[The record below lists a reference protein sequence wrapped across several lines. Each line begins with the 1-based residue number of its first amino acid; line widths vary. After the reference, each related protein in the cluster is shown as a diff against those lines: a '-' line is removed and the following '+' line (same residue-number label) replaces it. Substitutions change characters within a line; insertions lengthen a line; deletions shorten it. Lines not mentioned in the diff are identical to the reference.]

1 MKGRALALWLLTLVY
16 AFNFIDRQI
25 IGIVSPFIKE
35 DLGFTD
41 AQLGWLKGF
50 AFAVVY
56 CTFAI
61 PIAIL
66 ADRFN
71 RVKIVTISL
80 AVWSGFTALTGIA
93 NTFFTMLLARMG
105 VGIGEAGGSPPSHSI
120 ISDLYN
126 KEERATALGVYSL
139 GIPFGIMFAYFA
151 AGSLIASVGWRGT
164 LIVLGVVGIILAA
177 VVLLV
182 VKEPERGAMDTDT
195 ASEDSEKSRTY
206 VSLREGMQNSSMM
219 PRYVIFGILLALT
232 FIPAIQG
239 VFHWSIAI
247 GSLLIFA
254 LAFWLS
260 VQPGIKVL
268 LTIPSWWLMCF
279 GIAFVSFGGYAI
291 SNWGIDY
298 LARWDPT
305 LMEPERFRNLNMW
318 FGLMNGVAYGLGT
331 YGGAKLADILG
342 KNSVRAY
349 GWLPGVVLIVGV
361 PALLYAF
368 WVESLVLHLV
378 LITVYLVAAGFYLGP
393 SFAIAQTLAPIRM
406 RAMSTALF
414 FFILNMI
421 ALGGGPTVVGIMS
434 SALEPVHGEVH
445 SLRLAITWLWLPY
458 LIGIICFILAAVTL
472 PKDWADAEAR
482 NAAG

>member
-1 MKGRALALWLLTLVY
+1 MANEIGGTAPGAARKTSGRTLALVLLTLVY

-61 PIAIL
+61 PIALL
-66 ADRFN
+66 ADKFS
-71 RVKIVTISL
+71 RVKIVAISL
-80 AVWSGFTALTGIA
+80 TVWSGFTALTGMA
-93 NTFFTMLLARMG
+93 NTFLTMLLARMG

-120 ISDLYN
+120 ISDLYA
-126 KEERATALGVYSL
+126 KEERATALGIYSL

-151 AGSLIASVGWRGT
+151 AGALIARVGWRGT
-164 LIVLGVVGIILAA
+164 LIVLGVTGIALAA
-177 VVLLV
+177 VLLLLV
-182 VKEPERGAMDTDT
+182 REPQRGAMDV
-195 ASEDSEKSRTY
+195 ADSAEPAPKVPY
-206 VSLREGMQNSSMM
+206 GQM
-219 PRYVIFGILLALT
+219 LAT
-232 FIPAIQG
+232 
-239 VFHWSIAI
+239 
-247 GSLLIFA
+247 
-254 LAFWLS
+254 
-260 VQPGIKVL
+260 L
-268 LTIPSWWLMCF
+268 LTIPSWWLMCL
-279 GIAFVSFGGYAI
+279 GVAFVSFGGYAI

-298 LARWDPT
+298 LVRWDPSI
-305 LMEPERFRNLNMW
+305 MEPAAFQQLNIW

-331 YGGAKLADILG
+331 YGGAKMADILG
-342 KNSVRAY
+342 RKSVRAY
-349 GWLPGVVLIVGV
+349 GWLPGVVLFVGV
-361 PALLYAF
+361 PALIYAF
-368 WVESLVLHLV
+368 WVDSLVLHLI

-421 ALGGGPTVVGIMS
+421 ALGGGPTIVGIVS
-434 SALEPVHGEVH
+434 SALEPVHGETH
-445 SLRLAITWLWLPY
+445 ALRLAITWLWLPY
-458 LIGIICFILAAVTL
+458 VLGIICFLLAARTL

-482 NAAG
+482 NAAQTG

>member
-1 MKGRALALWLLTLVY
+1 MTKTRGRSLALVLLTLVY

-25 IGIVSPFIKE
+25 IGIVSPFIKD

-61 PIAIL
+61 PIALL

-71 RVKIVTISL
+71 RVRIVSISL
-80 AVWSGFTALTGIA
+80 AVWSGFTALTGMA
-93 NTFFTMLLARMG
+93 TTFFTMLLARMG

-120 ISDLYN
+120 ISDLYA
-126 KEERATALGVYSL
+126 KEERSTALGVYSL

-151 AGSLIASVGWRGT
+151 AGNLIALVGWRGT
-164 LIVLGVVGIILAA
+164 LIVLGCGGILLAIL
-177 VVLLV
+177 LLILV
-182 VKEPERGAMDTDT
+182 REPERGAMDGGSATKD
-195 ASEDSEKSRTY
+195 APKVPYRTM
-206 VSLREGMQNSSMM
+206 L
-219 PRYVIFGILLALT
+219 ITLL
-232 FIPAIQG
+232 
-239 VFHWSIAI
+239 S
-247 GSLLIFA
+247 
-254 LAFWLS
+254 
-260 VQPGIKVL
+260 
-268 LTIPSWWLMCF
+268 IPSWWFMCF

-298 LARWDPT
+298 LVRWDPS
-305 LMEPERFRNLNMW
+305 LKEAANFRELNLW
-318 FGLMNGVAYGLGT
+318 LGLMNGVAYGLGT

-342 KNSVRAY
+342 KKSVGAY

-361 PALLYAF
+361 PALLFAF
-368 WVESLVLHLV
+368 WVNSLALHLI

-421 ALGGGPTVVGIMS
+421 ALGGGPTVVGIIS
-434 SALEPVHGEVH
+434 SALEPAHGDIH
-445 SLRLAITWLWLPY
+445 ALRLAITWLWLPY
-458 LIGIICFILAAVTL
+458 LIGVICFILAAKTL
-472 PKDWADAEAR
+472 PQDWADAEAR
-482 NAAG
+482 NNAHAS

>member
-1 MKGRALALWLLTLVY
+1 MTDTPQVPTRTNGRTLALLLLTLVY

-25 IGIVSPFIKE
+25 IGIVSPFIKA

-61 PIAIL
+61 PIALL

-71 RVKIVTISL
+71 RVKIVSISL
-80 AVWSGFTALTGIA
+80 AIWSGFTALTGMA
-93 NTFFTMLLARMG
+93 NTFVTMLLARMG

-120 ISDLYN
+120 ISDLYA
-126 KEERATALGVYSL
+126 KEERSTALGVYSL

-151 AGSLIASVGWRGT
+151 AGNLIALVGWRGT
-164 LIVLGVVGIILAA
+164 LIVLGLAGILLALIL
-177 VVLLV
+177 LLIIR
-182 VKEPERGAMDTDT
+182 EPERGAMDVATS
-195 ASEDSEKSRTY
+195 AEAA
-206 VSLREGMQNSSMM
+206 
-219 PRYVIFGILLALT
+219 P
-232 FIPAIQG
+232 
-239 VFHWSIAI
+239 
-247 GSLLIFA
+247 
-254 LAFWLS
+254 
-260 VQPGIKVL
+260 KVPYSTMLKTL

-298 LARWDPT
+298 LVRWDPS
-305 LMEPERFRNLNMW
+305 LMEAANFRELNLW

-342 KNSVRAY
+342 KKNVGAY

-368 WVESLVLHLV
+368 WVDSLALHLI

-421 ALGGGPTVVGIMS
+421 ALGGGPTVVGIIS
-434 SALEPVHGEVH
+434 SSLEPVHGEVH

-458 LIGIICFILAAVTL
+458 LIGVLCFILAARTL
-472 PKDWADAEAR
+472 PKDWADAERR
-482 NAAG
+482 NAGG

>member
-1 MKGRALALWLLTLVY
+1 MAEIIGGDAAPDGTQDRIVETHAPKPVPVRGRTLALVLLTLVY
-16 AFNFIDRQI
+16 AFNFVDRQI
-25 IGIVSPFIKE
+25 IGIVSPFIKDE
-35 DLGFTD
+35 LGFTD

-56 CTFAI
+56 CSFAI
-61 PIAIL
+61 PIALL

-71 RVKIVTISL
+71 RVRIVAISL
-80 AVWSGFTALTGIA
+80 AVWSGFTALTGAAGSFIS
-93 NTFFTMLLARMG
+93 MLLARMG

-120 ISDLYN
+120 ISDLYA

-151 AGSLIASVGWRGT
+151 AGALIASVGWRGT
-164 LIVLGVVGIILAA
+164 LYVLGGAGIALAL
-177 VVLLV
+177 VLMLIIR
-182 VKEPERGAMDTDT
+182 EPQRGAMDVAKAPEGTP
-195 ASEDSEKSRTY
+195 SVPYGQMLRT
-206 VSLREGMQNSSMM
+206 
-219 PRYVIFGILLALT
+219 
-232 FIPAIQG
+232 
-239 VFHWSIAI
+239 
-247 GSLLIFA
+247 
-254 LAFWLS
+254 
-260 VQPGIKVL
+260 L

-279 GIAFVSFGGYAI
+279 GIAFISFGGYAI

-298 LARWDPT
+298 LVRWDPSIK
-305 LMEPERFRNLNMW
+305 EPDNFRQLNIW

-342 KNSVRAY
+342 KRSVRAY
-349 GWLPGVVLIVGV
+349 GWLPGVVLFVGV

-368 WVESLVLHLV
+368 WVDSLVMHLV
-378 LITVYLVAAGFYLGP
+378 LITVYLVTAGFYLGP

-421 ALGGGPTVVGIMS
+421 ALGGGPTVVGIIS
-434 SALEPVHGEVH
+434 SALEPVHGETH
-445 SLRLAITWLWLPY
+445 ALRLAITWLWLPY
-458 LIGIICFILAAVTL
+458 VIGIVCFLLAARTL

>member
-1 MKGRALALWLLTLVY
+1 MTLRAAPKPMKGRALALWLLTLVY

-61 PIAIL
+61 PIALL

-80 AVWSGFTALTGIA
+80 AVWSGFTAFTGMA
-93 NTFFTMLLARMG
+93 TTFFTMLLARMG

-120 ISDLYN
+120 ISDLYS
-126 KEERATALGVYSL
+126 KEERATALGIYSL

-151 AGSLIASVGWRGT
+151 AGNLIASFGWRGT
-164 LIVLGVVGIILAA
+164 LIILGIVGIVLAGLLIIL
-177 VVLLV
+177 VR
-182 VKEPERGAMDTDT
+182 EPKRGAMDV
-195 ASEDSEKSRTY
+195 ANQSEDA
-206 VSLREGMQNSSMM
+206 
-219 PRYVIFGILLALT
+219 P
-232 FIPAIQG
+232 
-239 VFHWSIAI
+239 
-247 GSLLIFA
+247 
-254 LAFWLS
+254 
-260 VQPGIKVL
+260 KVPYSKMLKTL

-298 LARWDPT
+298 LVRWDPT

-342 KNSVRAY
+342 KKSVRAY
-349 GWLPGVVLIVGV
+349 GWLPGIVLFVGV

-368 WVESLVLHLV
+368 WVDSLIVHLI

-421 ALGGGPTVVGIMS
+421 ALGGGPTVVGIIS
-434 SALEPVHGEVH
+434 NNLEPIHGDVH

-458 LIGIICFILAAVTL
+458 LIGVACFMLAAVTL
-472 PKDWADAEAR
+472 PKDWATAEAR
-482 NAAG
+482 NAGAAG